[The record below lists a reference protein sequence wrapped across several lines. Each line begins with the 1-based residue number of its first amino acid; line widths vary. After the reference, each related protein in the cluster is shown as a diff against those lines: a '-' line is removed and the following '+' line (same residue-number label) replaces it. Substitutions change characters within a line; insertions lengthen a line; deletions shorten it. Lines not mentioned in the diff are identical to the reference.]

1 MADRPVRRGG
11 RRKQFTEVISLRL
24 PAALYDAVIQDASR
38 RGLDV
43 AENMRQALT
52 ARVVQLKARDLT

>member
-1 MADRPVRRGG
+1 MTERRVRRGG

-52 ARVVQLKARDLT
+52 ARVVQLKSRDLT